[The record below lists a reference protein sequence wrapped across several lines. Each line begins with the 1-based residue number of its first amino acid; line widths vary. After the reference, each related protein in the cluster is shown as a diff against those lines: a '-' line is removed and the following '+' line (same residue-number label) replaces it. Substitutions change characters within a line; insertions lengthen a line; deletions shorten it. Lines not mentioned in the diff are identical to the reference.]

1 MSKIKKA
8 LLIFAALIFV
18 NISLVG
24 INILQKGIGGYD
36 GRSIAEIL
44 KVDPA
49 KATIDDI
56 KKLDKSDVFQLFYA
70 SPPPSFKSMKGEY
83 RAETLPVGIMSPFAD
98 FFTHH
103 FFGPG
108 HWEGKAFFP
117 FKEKEGWGY
126 NLFKNGNKEELV
138 RTRKMRTYVGTSTI
152 DDKQSFH
159 LDYSPFNDGMVYS
172 MHDEIRMVN
181 EKLYICMGHMAS
193 GGGAINPAPFV
204 LYGAPSQWKG
214 PDKE

>member
-49 KATIDDI
+49 KATIEDI

-98 FFTHH
+98 FFTE
-103 FFGPG
+103 F
-108 HWEGKAFFP
+108 
-117 FKEKEGWGY
+117 
-126 NLFKNGNKEELV
+126 
-138 RTRKMRTYVGTSTI
+138 I
-152 DDKQSFH
+152 
-159 LDYSPFNDGMVYS
+159 
-172 MHDEIRMVN
+172 
-181 EKLYICMGHMAS
+181 
-193 GGGAINPAPFV
+193 
-204 LYGAPSQWKG
+204 
-214 PDKE
+214 